1 MTGART
7 SCDITGT
14 KATKLEL
21 ASTES
26 TMWATELES
35 EECATKLKAAPTQ
48 VTLWG
53 VVTRVGVCENV
64 MEWLRQ
70 STVGLCVSNQDSP
83 KTIGCRGVQ

>member
-1 MTGART
+1 M
-7 SCDITGT
+7 GT
-14 KATKLEL
+14 EATMLEL
-21 ASTES
+21 ASAES
-26 TMWATELES
+26 AMWETKLES
-35 EECATKLKAAPTQ
+35 EECATKLKAASTQ

-83 KTIGCRGVQ
+83 KTIGCRRVAMS